1 MNVEMVITF
10 IILLIT
16 TILFIHGRLRPDL
29 VAVGSMLSLTLLGI
43 ITPTEAFSGFSNSV
57 VIMIAG
63 LFIVGAGIFQTGLAE
78 QISNRLLLLGQG
90 NETRLL
96 IIIMVTVAVFSAF
109 MSNTGTVAVMLPI
122 VISMALRMKT
132 SPAKFLIPL
141 AFASSLGGILTLIGT
156 PPNLIVSNT
165 LAENGFEPMSFFGYT
180 PIGLII
186 LTAGKI
192 GRASCRERVRGKIV
206 ES

>member
-1 MNVEMVITF
+1 
-10 IILLIT
+10 
-16 TILFIHGRLRPDL
+16 
-29 VAVGSMLSLTLLGI
+29 
-43 ITPTEAFSGFSNSV
+43 
-57 VIMIAG
+57 MIAG

-78 QISNRLLLLGQG
+78 QINNRLLLLGQG

-141 AFASSLGGILTLIGT
+141 ALASSLGGRSGEHTSELQ
-156 PPNLIVSNT
+156 
-165 LAENGFEPMSFFGYT
+165 
-180 PIGLII
+180 
-186 LTAGKI
+186 
-192 GRASCRERVRGKIV
+192 
-206 ES
+206 

>member
-63 LFIVGAGIFQTGLAE
+63 LFIVGAGIFQTGISE
-78 QISNRLLLLGQG
+78 QISKLLLYFDHGK
-90 NETRLL
+90 ETRFINILFV
-96 IIIMVTVAVFSAF
+96 IVAIF
-109 MSNTGTVAVMLPI
+109 
-122 VISMALRMKT
+122 
-132 SPAKFLIPL
+132 
-141 AFASSLGGILTLIGT
+141 
-156 PPNLIVSNT
+156 
-165 LAENGFEPMSFFGYT
+165 
-180 PIGLII
+180 
-186 LTAGKI
+186 
-192 GRASCRERVRGKIV
+192 
-206 ES
+206 

>member
-78 QISNRLLLLGQG
+78 QISNRLFFLGQV
-90 NETRLL
+90 NVTRLF
-96 IIIMVTVAVFSAF
+96 IIIIVHDEVF
-109 MSNTGTVAVMLPI
+109 N
-122 VISMALRMKT
+122 AL
-132 SPAKFLIPL
+132 
-141 AFASSLGGILTLIGT
+141 IL
-156 PPNLIVSNT
+156 
-165 LAENGFEPMSFFGYT
+165 YY
-180 PIGLII
+180 
-186 LTAGKI
+186 
-192 GRASCRERVRGKIV
+192 
-206 ES
+206 

>member
-1 MNVEMVITF
+1 
-10 IILLIT
+10 
-16 TILFIHGRLRPDL
+16 
-29 VAVGSMLSLTLLGI
+29 
-43 ITPTEAFSGFSNSV
+43 
-57 VIMIAG
+57 
-63 LFIVGAGIFQTGLAE
+63 
-78 QISNRLLLLGQG
+78 
-90 NETRLL
+90 
-96 IIIMVTVAVFSAF
+96 MVTVAVFSAV
-109 MSNTGTVAVMLPI
+109 MSHTGTVAIMLRI

-186 LTAGKI
+186 LTAGIFFKI
-192 GRASCRERVRGKIV
+192 GRAPV
-206 ES
+206 